1 MDVFKWVETASDL
14 ILGAIH
20 VSSSLMS
27 VFVLVVLWIE
37 WETEIIRSTT
47 LVSVILTTNY
57 T

>member
-1 MDVFKWVETASDL
+1 MDVFKWVETVSDL

-20 VSSSLMS
+20 VSSVLMS
-27 VFVLVVLWIE
+27 VFVLAILWIE